1 MSRPAHIE
9 VRPVSDATL
18 SPTQRSKPLSRR
30 PHYVRMIGGNGEVEW
45 HSENYHDSSSAMRAA
60 KKHAKAEGLAVVKV
74 KA

>member
-18 SPTQRSKPLSRR
+18 NPTQRSKPPSMR
-30 PHYVRMIGGNGEVEW
+30 PHYVRRVGGNGEVEW
-45 HSENYHDSSSAMRAA
+45 HSESYSTAATAYRSAKR
-60 KKHAKAEGLAVVKV
+60 HAKAEGLAVVKV